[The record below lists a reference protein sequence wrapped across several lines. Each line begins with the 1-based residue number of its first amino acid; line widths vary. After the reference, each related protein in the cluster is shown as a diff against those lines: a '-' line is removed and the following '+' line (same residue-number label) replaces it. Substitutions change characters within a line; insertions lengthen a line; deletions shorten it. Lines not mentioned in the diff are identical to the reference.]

1 MSVFRRVF
9 RIALSLAIFMLVLK
23 VVGTREVMQSFLG
36 MSPVLFTAALALVLI
51 NTLLRTANWFQLL
64 NLFKQTSFKQSLLT
78 YLAGS
83 FYGKLLP
90 ASVGSDAAR
99 AITISRRT
107 SLDIRISVRS
117 VVTLNLL
124 GLAAVTALGAVGALF
139 LSLQNQTTF
148 LLIVLVLSGTVAM
161 VLCVLIFTKVGRWLK
176 EALSKVTDLWPASYR
191 ILKPL
196 LSVALLLPTARR
208 SQLVMAA
215 VAFSNQV
222 IRVSVAAL
230 VATSL
235 GLTIDWWVF
244 AAIAPLV
251 AIVAM
256 IPLSV
261 FGVGLDQGA
270 KIFLLSHFG
279 VAGSDAVAISLTI
292 ASLHILISLVGGLA
306 VIVDSAFGQRAI
318 HGAR

>member
-1 MSVFRRVF
+1 
-9 RIALSLAIFMLVLK
+9 MLVLK